1 VSDINTYA
9 NQAAIDLL
17 TPIAGDL
24 VVNRETN
31 ALHLCTN
38 ATGPVWK
45 IFTNDSAA
53 IPSFVIDVYETEA
66 QVFALTPEPNYT
78 IVHAKDTDK
87 LYVWNGVIWF
97 IYDNDSTV

>member
-24 VVNRETN
+24 IVNRETN

-45 IFTNDSAA
+45 IFTNDSSASGYIEIDLFGAEATILADTTQAIGTAA
-53 IPSFVIDVYETEA
+53 LSDEGNI
-66 QVFALTPEPNYT
+66 L
-78 IVHAKDTDK
+78 
-87 LYVWNGVIWF
+87 VWNGSAWYTF
-97 IYDNDSTV
+97 NFDS

>member
-1 VSDINTYA
+1 MSDINTYA

-24 VVNRETN
+24 IVNRETN

-45 IFTNDSAA
+45 IFTNDGTAIGYIGIDLFGAEATILADTTQAIGTAA
-53 IPSFVIDVYETEA
+53 LSDEGNI
-66 QVFALTPEPNYT
+66 L
-78 IVHAKDTDK
+78 
-87 LYVWNGVIWF
+87 VWNGSVWYTF
-97 IYDNDSTV
+97 NSDS

>member
-1 VSDINTYA
+1 MSDINTYA
-9 NQAAIDLL
+9 DQAAIDAL

-31 ALHLCTN
+31 ALHLCTSIN
-38 ATGPVWK
+38 PDVWK

-53 IPSFVIDVYETEA
+53 VPPLTVDVYDTEA
-66 QVFALTPEPNYT
+66 EVLALTSEPDYT

-87 LYVWNGVIWF
+87 LYVWDGSAWVFYNQ
-97 IYDNDSTV
+97 N

>member
-1 VSDINTYA
+1 MSDINTYA
-9 NQAAIDLL
+9 NQGAIDLII
-17 TPIAGDL
+17 PIAGDL

-53 IPSFVIDVYETEA
+53 VPPLAIDVYETQAE
-66 QVFALTPEPNYT
+66 VLALTSEPIYT
-78 IVHAKDTDK
+78 IVHAKDTDR
-87 LYVWNGVIWF
+87 LYVWDGSNWLIF
-97 IYDNDSTV
+97 NNDTP

>member
-1 VSDINTYA
+1 MSDINTYA

-53 IPSFVIDVYETEA
+53 IPPFVIDVYETEA
-66 QVFALTPEPNYT
+66 EVFALTSEPDYT
-78 IVHAKDTDK
+78 IAHAKNTDR
-87 LYVWNGVIWF
+87 LYVWESPRWYL
-97 IYDNDSTV
+97 YDNDLTV